1 MSRKLSKP
9 VQTNQIESQLQ
20 KVNLNQPPVKEKK
33 SQAKKAI
40 EEAAIYEKSLANNNS
55 KCDTNDYESSKAPR
69 KDMGIVEDMK
79 AVEDLNRWGGDGS
92 DDDDDF

>member
-1 MSRKLSKP
+1 MSRKVSKP

-20 KVNLNQPPVKEKK
+20 RVNLNQPPIKEKK

-40 EEAAIYEKSLANNNS
+40 EEAAIYENSKANNDS
-55 KCDTNDYESSKAPR
+55 KCDTNDYEGSKASR

-79 AVEDLNRWGGDGS
+79 AVEDLNRWGGDD

>member
-9 VQTNQIESQLQ
+9 VQMNQVESQLQ
-20 KVNLNQPPVKEKK
+20 KINLNQQPVKEKK

-40 EEAAIYEKSLANNNS
+40 EEAAIYEKSIANNNN
-55 KCDTNDYESSKAPR
+55 KCDNNDYEGSKASK
-69 KDMGIVEDMK
+69 KDTGIVEDMK